1 MNKKQV
7 FQIIFISTG
16 VYIFITL
23 LLLYLKENIFLF
35 SQKENVCSETKNH
48 ITQVKYIAD
57 STSSLH
63 VPPELNFV
71 YGAKISL
78 PTVVH
83 IKTKHKFS
91 DSEQTD
97 NFFFY
102 YFNIPE
108 RKYEEEGAGSGVIIS
123 EDGYIVTNN
132 HVINNATNI
141 EVILNDNR
149 SYTAKI
155 IGTDPTTDI
164 ALLKINEKELSFIRF
179 ADSDKLEIGQWV
191 LAIGNPFEYRSTVTA
206 GIISALARNIHI
218 IQDENRLQIESFIQ
232 TDAAVNP
239 GNSGGALVNI
249 KGELVGINTAIA
261 SRTGSYSGYSFAVPC
276 NLVKKVTDDLRKYST
291 VQRALL
297 GISIIDVSA
306 QLASQK
312 KLSVTSGVYVNNVQA
327 NSAAEEAGIQPG
339 DVIIAVNNEEIKN
352 VPKLQEKIAVKR
364 PGETVE
370 VTIMRNNKKL
380 SLAIKLKKAIASVNN
395 QQENN
400 DTNTIKIDGGT
411 FVNISNEESKRIGK
425 NGGVKL
431 IDIEEG
437 KWMDASI
444 KRGFIITK
452 IDKESVSN
460 IQQLSKIIDNKKD
473 GMLVEGYYPNGAKA
487 YYGIGW

>member
-1 MNKKQV
+1 M
-7 FQIIFISTG
+7 FF
-16 VYIFITL
+16 
-23 LLLYLKENIFLF
+23 F
-35 SQKENVCSETKNH
+35 SEKNNLSSEINNQ
-48 ITQVKYIAD
+48 ITQVKYIPD
-57 STSSLH
+57 STTNID

-71 YGAKISL
+71 YSAKISL

-83 IKTKHKFS
+83 IKTKYEFI
-91 DSEQTD
+91 DSEETN

-102 YFNIPE
+102 YFNLPE
-108 RKYEEEGAGSGVIIS
+108 RKYQEEGAGSGVIIS
-123 EDGYIVTNN
+123 DDGYIVTNN
-132 HVINNATNI
+132 HVIHNATNI

-164 ALLKINEKELSFIRF
+164 ALLKIDEKELPFIKF
-179 ADSDKLEIGQWV
+179 SNSDKLEIGQWV

-261 SRTGSYSGYSFAVPC
+261 SKTGSYSGYSFAVPS
-276 NLVKKVTDDLRKYST
+276 NLVKKVTEDLRKYST

-306 QLASQK
+306 SLASQK
-312 KLSVTSGVYVNNVQA
+312 KLSVTNGVYVNNVQK
-327 NSAAEEAGIQPG
+327 NSAAAEAGVEPG
-339 DVIIAVNNEEIKN
+339 DVIIAINNEEVKN

-364 PGETVE
+364 PGETVY
-370 VTIMRNNKKL
+370 VTIIRNNKKL
-380 SLAIKLKKAIASVNN
+380 SLNIKLKKAITLLNN
-395 QQENN
+395 QEENN
-400 DTNTIKIDGGT
+400 NTNSIQIDGGT
-411 FVNISNEESKRIGK
+411 FVTISMEEARRIGK

-431 IDIEEG
+431 IEIEEG
-437 KWMDASI
+437 KWMDAGI
-444 KRGFIITK
+444 KKGFIITK

-460 IQQLSKIIDNKKD
+460 IQQLSKIIENKKD
-473 GMLVEGYYPNGAKA
+473 GMLVEGYYSNGTKA